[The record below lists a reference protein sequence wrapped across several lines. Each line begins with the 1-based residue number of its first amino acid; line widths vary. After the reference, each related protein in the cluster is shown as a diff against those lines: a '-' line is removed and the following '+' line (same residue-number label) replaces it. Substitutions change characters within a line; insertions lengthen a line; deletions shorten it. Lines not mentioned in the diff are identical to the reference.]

1 MDQKEYILMSTRR
14 PKIDDV
20 AKLAQVSK
28 STVSRVLNNRGY
40 LSQNTIE
47 KVYQAIEELNYRP
60 NTIARQ
66 LYSNKTNIIGLIF
79 PTVNNP
85 FYAEM
90 VEALEKKLF
99 NRGFK
104 VILGNSMNDPHK
116 EETYLL
122 QLLSHQVDGLI
133 VGAHNQDLKEYQKKN
148 LPPIVAI
155 DMNLNPEIPVVS
167 SDNYQGG
174 KIATQLLLKS
184 GAKEIIHING
194 PASVKSPAQ
203 KRRQAYEDVLKE
215 NNLIPHTYTVPFG
228 ISRIEKIKSFKRMF
242 YDHPFVDGIFSSND
256 TDAALIIEIAK
267 ELGVKIPQDL
277 KIVGYDGADMTR
289 LLMPSLTTIIQPT
302 EAMAEK
308 AVDVLQKLINKE
320 PYPLNVTLPVKLWRG
335 MTT

>member
-1 MDQKEYILMSTRR
+1 MSTRR

-215 NNLIPHTYTVPFG
+215 NNLIPHTYTV
-228 ISRIEKIKSFKRMF
+228 SLKDSKSKKIQIFREIF
-242 YDHPFVDGIFSSND
+242 REHPLVDGIFASSDIN
-256 TDAALIIEIAK
+256 AALIIQIAK
-267 ELGVKIPQDL
+267 QLGIKVPDDL
-277 KIVGYDGADMTR
+277 KVIGYDGANITR
-289 LLMPSLTTIIQPT
+289 LLMPDLTSIIQPVET
-302 EAMAEK
+302 MSQK
-308 AVDVLQKLINKE
+308 AVDILQKMINDE
-320 PYPLNVTLPVKLWRG
+320 PYPRNVILPVELWKG
-335 MTT
+335 TTA

>member
-1 MDQKEYILMSTRR
+1 MSTRR

-90 VEALEKKLF
+90 VEDLEKKLF

-215 NNLIPHTYTVPFG
+215 KNLIPHTYTVPFG
-228 ISRIEKIKSFKRMF
+228 TSREEKIKSFKRMF

-308 AVDVLQKLINKE
+308 AVNILQKLINKE

-335 MTT
+335 RTT